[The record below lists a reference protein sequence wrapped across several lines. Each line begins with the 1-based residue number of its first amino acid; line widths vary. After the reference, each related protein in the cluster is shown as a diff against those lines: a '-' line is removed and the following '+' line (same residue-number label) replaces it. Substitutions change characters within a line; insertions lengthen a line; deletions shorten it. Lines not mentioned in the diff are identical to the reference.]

1 MMNSAPQYC
10 NLIILVDLLLLGVL
24 GACNQFLR
32 AAWFYSSTLLCF
44 YAYFISI
51 PFGPLAPGTLSTYT
65 HTSTSTHIAK
75 MPVKTARRCWIP
87 MRTIGKLVAGGGSSV
102 IQEVTPPPSFNP
114 SFAPLF
120 QPLYLSHQLSHP
132 HHQTTSHY
140 HRQNN
145 HHNHRHH
152 HHFTSNSSPTSPRNP
167 QLSQFKITFH
177 FIVSFSVS

>member
-1 MMNSAPQYC
+1 M
-10 NLIILVDLLLLGVL
+10 VL
-24 GACNQFLR
+24 
-32 AAWFYSSTLLCF
+32 WFYASLLLCF
-44 YAYFISI
+44 YAYFISTPI
-51 PFGPLAPGTLSTYT
+51 GPLALGPLSTSNSYFYF
-65 HTSTSTHIAK
+65 HPHRED
-75 MPVKTARRCWIP
+75 ARQDRATLLDP
-87 MRTIGKLVAGGGSSV
+87 DAYHRQAGSWWGLQSDSGSNSSSLF
-102 IQEVTPPPSFNP
+102 Q
-114 SFAPLF
+114 PLF

-152 HHFTSNSSPTSPRNP
+152 HHFTSNSSPTSPRNH

>member
-1 MMNSAPQYC
+1 M
-10 NLIILVDLLLLGVL
+10 
-24 GACNQFLR
+24 
-32 AAWFYSSTLLCF
+32 LLCLF
-44 YAYFISI
+44 HLYSLW
-51 PFGPLAPGTLSTYT
+51 PFGPWSALYLYSYFYFHPHREDARQDSATLLDPDAYHRQAGSW
-65 HTSTSTHIAK
+65 
-75 MPVKTARRCWIP
+75 P
-87 MRTIGKLVAGGGSSV
+87 KLLSDSGSNSSSLSQP
-102 IQEVTPPPSFNP
+102 I
-114 SFAPLF
+114 F

-152 HHFTSNSSPTSPRNP
+152 HHFTSNSSPTSPRNH